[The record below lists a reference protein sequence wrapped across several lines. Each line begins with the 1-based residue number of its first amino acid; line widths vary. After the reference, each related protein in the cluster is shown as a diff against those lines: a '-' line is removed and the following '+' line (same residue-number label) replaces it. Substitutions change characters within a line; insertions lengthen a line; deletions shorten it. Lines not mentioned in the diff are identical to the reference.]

1 MKLRH
6 ILSAVLAATIG
17 LSAGTALADDHEGD
31 SLIQEITERG
41 VLRACHAE
49 ALPWGIKD
57 PKTGEWVGSDVEAA
71 NHLAE
76 TMGVKAEHVDTAWA
90 TLIPS
95 LETGKCDIVMAPMFA
110 TPERA
115 MKVLFA
121 DPAGFESMSIAVSAD
136 SGITSYADLDVDGK
150 SVAVISGTADES
162 FSNRYF
168 KKAEVKPSVTDK
180 LATVFLEVAS
190 KRADAVLTDTSTL
203 HRMVKENAPMKL
215 MVLGGDPLNPQ
226 GYSYAVRPGEYHFI
240 NFVNI
245 WQKFIAR
252 EGLKEMWHNK
262 FTQE

>member
-1 MKLRH
+1 MRRL
-6 ILSAVLAATIG
+6 LFAVLAAATG
-17 LSAGTALADDHEGD
+17 LWAGSALADDHERD
-31 SLIQEITERG
+31 NLIQEITERG
-41 VLRACHAE
+41 VLRVCHAE

-71 NHLAE
+71 NHLGE
-76 TMGVKAEHVDTAWA
+76 TMGVKVEHVDTAWG

-121 DPAGFESMSIAVSAD
+121 DPAGFETMSVAVGAE
-136 SGITSYADLDVDGK
+136 SGITSYADLDTDGK
-150 SVAVISGTADES
+150 TVAVISGTADEA

-168 KKAEVKPSVTDK
+168 KNAEVKASVTDK
-180 LATVFLEVAS
+180 LSTVFLEVAS

-203 HRMVKENAPMKL
+203 KRMVKENAPMNL
-215 MVLGGDPLNPQ
+215 VVLDGEPLNPQ
-226 GYSYAVRPGEYHFI
+226 GYSYAMRPGEYHFV

-245 WQKFIAR
+245 WQEFITR
-252 EGLKEMWHNK
+252 EGLKEKWHNQ
-262 FTQE
+262 FSQD

>member
-1 MKLRH
+1 MKRL
-6 ILSAVLAATIG
+6 LVAALATTIAIW
-17 LSAGTALADDHEGD
+17 AGSALADDHERD

-41 VLRACHAE
+41 VLRVCHAE

-71 NHLAE
+71 NHLGE
-76 TMGVKAEHVDTAWA
+76 TMGVKVEHVDSAWG

-121 DPAGFESMSIAVSAD
+121 DPAGFETMSIAVHAD
-136 SGITSYADLDVDGK
+136 SGIGSYADLDVDGK

-168 KKAEVKPSVTDK
+168 NMAEVKPSVTDK
-180 LATVFLEVAS
+180 LSTVFLEVAS

-203 HRMVKENAPMKL
+203 HRMVKENAPMNL
-215 MVLGGDPLNPQ
+215 VVLGGEPLNPQ

-262 FTQE
+262 FSQQ

>member
-1 MKLRH
+1 MKRLFFA
-6 ILSAVLAATIG
+6 ILALATS
-17 LSAGTALADDHEGD
+17 LSVGTALADGHERD
-31 SLIQEITERG
+31 TLIQEITARG
-41 VLRACHAE
+41 VLRVCHAE

-71 NHLAE
+71 NHLGE
-76 TMGVKAEHVDTAWA
+76 TMGVKVEHVDTSWG

-121 DPAGFESMSIAVSAD
+121 DPAGFESMSVAVGAD
-136 SGITSYADLDVDGK
+136 SGITSYADLDTDGK
-150 SVAVISGTADES
+150 TVAVISGTADES

-168 KKAEVKPSVTDK
+168 KNAKVQPSVTDK
-180 LATVFLEVAS
+180 LSTVFLEVAS

-203 HRMVKENAPMKL
+203 HRMVKENAPMNL
-215 MVLGGDPLNPQ
+215 MVLVAEPLNPQ

-262 FTQE
+262 FTQD